1 MKQNLMFLV
10 TFLLISTA
18 GYASADAVKLSGANK
33 CHDNRSHSFNDM
45 AGVQTFQSM
54 EQCLQGENNK
64 PNSLPEFYKTLDP
77 ALYQHSL
84 QLQQQANNI
93 NINNTLND
101 ASKSAAEKNSAQE
114 AFVNQTTETL
124 KKQQEAAQEAASVVS
139 FQGLNWNPAIATL
152 FYSDKVIDDITIYR
166 ANETDATGKVFIGKE
181 FDTQVALMIEVH
193 YYWRTHTLTDA
204 GVAQLWGHGP
214 FVATSA
220 GGSETASL
228 GKVFGFGYMVGAKR
242 EGSHSMNV
250 SIGVFTESD
259 ATMLRGDLVDGDITA
274 AKDSTDLIR
283 KKNAHGWMLMVSG
296 TF

>member
-1 MKQNLMFLV
+1 MKQNLAFLV
-10 TFLLISTA
+10 TFTLVSTA
-18 GYASADAVKLSGANK
+18 CYANADDVKLSGANK
-33 CHDNRSHSFNDM
+33 CHDSRSHSYNDM
-45 AGVQTFQSM
+45 AGITTFQSM
-54 EQCLQGENNK
+54 ELCLKGENNQ
-64 PNSLPEFYKTLDP
+64 PNSLPEFYKTIDP

-84 QLQQQANNI
+84 QIQQQADVTK
-93 NINNTLND
+93 INNTIKD
-101 ASKSAAEKNSAQE
+101 ARKTPEEVQSAKKEFIEKATETEKKMQE
-114 AFVNQTTETL
+114 AQ
-124 KKQQEAAQEAASVVS
+124 KEAASVVS

-193 YYWRTHTLTDA
+193 YYWRTHTLVDA
-204 GVAQLWGHGP
+204 GVAQMWGHGP

-250 SIGVFTESD
+250 SIGLFTESD
-259 ATMLRGDLVDGDITA
+259 ATMLRDDLVDGDITS